1 MCKSAG
7 RLHICPGDGLP
18 VMNLRERIRKL
29 PFTPLQL
36 AIHIYAWQGIGVI
49 LYQFLANDLTANPL
63 QAIQQRT
70 GRHALTLL
78 VLSLAC
84 TPVSNITGWR
94 EPLKRSRT
102 LGLYAFMVAF
112 LHILVFLDLNNGI
125 AWNYFAQT
133 VVQKWYIIFGMLAF
147 LMLLPLAITSFDVW
161 KMRLGRRWKHLHRII
176 YVIVPIVV
184 LHYALSVKG
193 DIFHLRGAI
202 QMPLEYA
209 AAVLLLLVLRLPFI
223 RGFFTALRGRV
234 TALIARRRA
243 AGGRLK
249 QDGRLAE
256 ERAESALT
264 TKVTKA
270 HKG

>member
-1 MCKSAG
+1 MTLS
-7 RLHICPGDGLP
+7 
-18 VMNLRERIRKL
+18 ERIRRL

-36 AIHIYAWQGIGVI
+36 AIHVYAWQGPLVLVYLLFTHG
-49 LYQFLANDLTANPL
+49 LTANPL

-70 GRHALTLL
+70 GRQALMLL

-84 TPVSNITGWR
+84 TPLSNLTGWR

-102 LGLYAFMVAF
+102 LGLYAFMLAV
-112 LHILVFLDLNNGI
+112 LHILVFLDLDNGI

-147 LMLLPLAITSFDVW
+147 VMLVPLAMTSFDVW
-161 KMRLGRRWKHLHRII
+161 KVRLGRRWKYLHRLV

-202 QMPLEYA
+202 AQPLNYA
-209 AAVLLLLVLRLPFI
+209 IVVAVLLALRLPFL
-223 RGFFTALRGRV
+223 RRFLLGLRGR
-234 TALIARRRA
+234 LSPLFARLRPQPEPR
-243 AGGRLK
+243 G
-249 QDGRLAE
+249 
-256 ERAESALT
+256 
-264 TKVTKA
+264 
-270 HKG
+270 